1 MHPNIVLLK
10 LNVYLK
16 VLKVWF
22 RLKITPPHRPVW
34 NLDKVNRKETRRWAI
49 DSFSPNLALIP
60 AYTHHTI
67 QQLYKYALLGS
78 LSRISIPAIIPN
90 SFFSKLHSPE
100 IRGSTNNFRP
110 VCLWVVG
117 FGMET
122 QNWSSLGG
130 GIEPVW
136 RRVELEPVDSL
147 LKRRHV
153 EINVHLM
160 NWKVK
165 GCVFFFGS
173 ILEVWCFATREFL
186 QTFNSFM
193 PGSDFETAHCSPS
206 QQPAELLRFP
216 HWLINL
222 RDFPNEEVVCV
233 V

>member
-1 MHPNIVLLK
+1 MPFWAGWQCLGIDRMHPNIVLLK

-78 LSRISIPAIIPN
+78 LNRISIPAIIPN

-122 QNWSSLGG
+122 QNWSSWGG
-130 GIEPVW
+130 GN
-136 RRVELEPVDSL
+136 RTCVEKGGVGTCWF
-147 LKRRHV
+147 
-153 EINVHLM
+153 I
-160 NWKVK
+160 VK
-165 GCVFFFGS
+165 KKTC
-173 ILEVWCFATREFL
+173 R
-186 QTFNSFM
+186 N
-193 PGSDFETAHCSPS
+193 
-206 QQPAELLRFP
+206 
-216 HWLINL
+216 
-222 RDFPNEEVVCV
+222 
-233 V
+233 